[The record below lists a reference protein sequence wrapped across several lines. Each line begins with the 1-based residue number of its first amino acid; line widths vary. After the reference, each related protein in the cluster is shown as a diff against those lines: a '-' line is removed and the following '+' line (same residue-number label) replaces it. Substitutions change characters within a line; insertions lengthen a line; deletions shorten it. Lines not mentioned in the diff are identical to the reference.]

1 MMYDVKNY
9 KVILLGSSG
18 VGKTSIMNSFS
29 KKNISQPT
37 ATIGT
42 EFCLMQS
49 KKYNHKLQIWD
60 CAGQEKYRAVTRIY
74 YRDIQGCILV
84 FDLSDLKSLY
94 DIRDYWVKEVEKNNM
109 KNPIFI
115 LVGNKSDLKINTD
128 YDIIK
133 DIVKYYNMK
142 YIETSV
148 IKNQNIVEIFDYMS
162 DYLSKDIMPQYNH
175 NNILDTKK
183 NSNYIKNI
191 YGYC

>member
-29 KKNISQPT
+29 KKNVTQPT

-42 EFCLMQS
+42 EFCLMES
-49 KKYNHKLQIWD
+49 KKYNHRLQIWD

-84 FDLSDLKSLY
+84 FDLSNLKSLY

-183 NSNYIKNI
+183 NSNYIGNI

>member
-1 MMYDVKNY
+1 MYDVKNY

-29 KKNISQPT
+29 KKNVTQPT

-115 LVGNKSDLKINTD
+115 LVGNKSDLKINTN

-183 NSNYIKNI
+183 NSNYLNNI